1 MAARI
6 FLGLSALIWLPY
18 GIFCFFSPEFLA
30 GEGSAGLVASTATG
44 STELRAMYGGLQVA
58 IGALVGLAVFRPRLV
73 QPALL
78 MTAFLTTGLATA
90 RLTGALIDGGFS
102 GYTFGG
108 LGFEIVSACIAWW
121 LLQRGAEPAAQ
132 PA

>member
-18 GIFCFFSPEFLA
+18 GLYCFFSPGFLA
-30 GEGSAGLVASTATG
+30 GEGSAGVVAATATG
-44 STELRAMYGGLQVA
+44 STELRAMYGGLQAA
-58 IGALVGLAVFRPRLV
+58 IGVFVGLAVFRPGLV

-90 RLTGALIDGGFS
+90 RLAGALIDGGFS

-108 LGFEIVSACIAWW
+108 LGFEILSACIAWW
-121 LLQRGAEPAAQ
+121 LLQRGADTDAVPA
-132 PA
+132 